1 MTRLVTRVASFGRR
15 RRPTSKD
22 IDSSA
27 RTPSPCTSG
36 GTSSFDED
44 SLNRSEVV
52 YNTDELYGP
61 LMKKHL
67 RGSTFNEWGKR
78 WASVDD
84 AIGVLFMYKS
94 GKEWERRA
102 PSRVLPLNEL
112 CDVKAGAGASFEL
125 SFRRK
130 AVQPGTS
137 LRAMDDDA
145 DDDDD
150 GRSLET
156 TGSETLTLACDSVE
170 ERSAWVRG
178 LQLRMRAQHEGT
190 AGCDV
195 ELRRLIIDKAN
206 KKIGITLHNWA
217 GHPVGVEVEALLAGG
232 LAEQAGLRVGD
243 VLVAVDGFAVFS
255 HPHACKVLDSR
266 QQGNTFEALVG
277 IPKLAELS

>member
-102 PSRVLPLNEL
+102 PSR
-112 CDVKAGAGASFEL
+112 
-125 SFRRK
+125 
-130 AVQPGTS
+130 
-137 LRAMDDDA
+137 LRAQPPAVLGPTPFRGSKDA
-145 DDDDD
+145 PQ
-150 GRSLET
+150 
-156 TGSETLTLACDSVE
+156 
-170 ERSAWVRG
+170 W
-178 LQLRMRAQHEGT
+178 RAT
-190 AGCDV
+190 A
-195 ELRRLIIDKAN
+195 L
-206 KKIGITLHNWA
+206 
-217 GHPVGVEVEALLAGG
+217 
-232 LAEQAGLRVGD
+232 
-243 VLVAVDGFAVFS
+243 
-255 HPHACKVLDSR
+255 
-266 QQGNTFEALVG
+266 
-277 IPKLAELS
+277 